1 MRIGIDASYLL
12 TPQKSGVEMYTLNL
26 VRALLRLEERP
37 RLYLYGAGPS
47 PGPDTEGLWRA
58 AGRTRLSARTR
69 LWLRMRIPALMG
81 LDRIGVAHF
90 PGGLLPT
97 TVPAPSVITFY
108 DFAALAY
115 PELYDPRER
124 SYYDTIIPRS
134 AQRASAVIAISE
146 RTKADAVRAFGL
158 DEDKVVVTP
167 LGVDPQ
173 FRPVPDAAQLVRDRY
188 GVGPGYILGCVGSG
202 HPRKNLKAV
211 VSAFEL
217 MPGAGVDLVIVGS
230 VQRDQE
236 ACALIEA
243 SPRRERI
250 HALGYVP
257 ETDLPAIY
265 SAAGA
270 LCFPSLF
277 EGFGLPVLEAMAC
290 GTPVVCSAAG
300 ALGEVA
306 GDAAMVVEPENR
318 PRIAEALECV
328 LTDERARS
336 DLAQRGLAQA
346 RRYTWDRT
354 ARLTLE
360 AYHRAAGERGAV
372 PTAW

>member
-1 MRIGIDASYLL
+1 
-12 TPQKSGVEMYTLNL
+12 
-26 VRALLRLEERP
+26 
-37 RLYLYGAGPS
+37 
-47 PGPDTEGLWRA
+47 
-58 AGRTRLSARTR
+58 
-69 LWLRMRIPALMG
+69 
-81 LDRIGVAHF
+81 
-90 PGGLLPT
+90 GLLPT

-290 GTPVVCSAAG
+290 GVPVVCSNAST
-300 ALGEVA
+300 LPEVA
-306 GDAAMVVEPENR
+306 GSAAALHEPKDVDQLL
-318 PRIAEALECV
+318 ALLQTGLE
-328 LTDERARS
+328 DEHWRT
-336 DLAQRGLAQA
+336 QAQA
-346 RRYTWDRT
+346 AGLEQAARFSWARCTERT
-354 ARLTLE
+354 LQAYEAAR
-360 AYHRAAGERGAV
+360 HV
-372 PTAW
+372 